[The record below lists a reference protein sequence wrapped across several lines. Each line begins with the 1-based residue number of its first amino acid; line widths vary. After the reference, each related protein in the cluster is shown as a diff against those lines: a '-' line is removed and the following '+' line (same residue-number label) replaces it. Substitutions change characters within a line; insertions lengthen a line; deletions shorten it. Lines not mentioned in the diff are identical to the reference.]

1 MSSIMRRTIA
11 QNLQRKE
18 ANTLRFYANSGY
30 VYQQKFELPSF
41 DGMYP
46 IIGSWVV
53 GDVAC
58 GMGLREDFTAVTG
71 NDSHFIPHYL
81 YLNGS

>member
-1 MSSIMRRTIA
+1 MFI
-11 QNLQRKE
+11 NK
-18 ANTLRFYANSGY
+18 N
-30 VYQQKFELPSF
+30 FELPNF

-71 NDSHFIPHYL
+71 NDSHFIPHYFVP
-81 YLNGS
+81 